1 MHREPILPLT
11 TADAE
16 ASVDLMMTAFNAPR
30 DRCVLAGTRLDDQWV
45 VQRNGRVVAAYGVY
59 RCGLRV
65 CGRDVPLGAVA
76 GVAVAPEARGSG
88 IASGMMASSLD
99 ALRLAG
105 VPLAALYAS
114 TFALYRKVGYEQ
126 AGSRFERRTRA
137 ADIRISEHTLPIRA
151 ATDAELRT
159 IATAGHGHIVRSEGL
174 WARLLRPAA
183 GRTQSY
189 IVGEGEGWAVLWQD
203 EPGMHFEW
211 KVRDWGAT
219 TPGAARRLWT
229 LLADAS
235 TMSDAVSWPGPPND
249 PMETLL
255 PEPHV
260 SVVNEERTMLRIVD
274 LPAAMCA
281 RGWSADG
288 EALLEITDEVLPSN
302 AGCWHLRVRD
312 GVGEIELSP
321 VPSEQA
327 VRMDIRGLAALYSGF
342 HTAEELAGIGMLQG
356 PAQGGK
362 SASLD
367 ALFKAPRPWMSDKF

>member
-126 AGSRFERRTRA
+126 AGSRFERHSR
-137 ADIRISEHTLPIRA
+137 
-151 ATDAELRT
+151 
-159 IATAGHGHIVRSEGL
+159 
-174 WARLLRPAA
+174 
-183 GRTQSY
+183 
-189 IVGEGEGWAVLWQD
+189 
-203 EPGMHFEW
+203 
-211 KVRDWGAT
+211 
-219 TPGAARRLWT
+219 
-229 LLADAS
+229 
-235 TMSDAVSWPGPPND
+235 
-249 PMETLL
+249 
-255 PEPHV
+255 
-260 SVVNEERTMLRIVD
+260 
-274 LPAAMCA
+274 
-281 RGWSADG
+281 
-288 EALLEITDEVLPSN
+288 
-302 AGCWHLRVRD
+302 
-312 GVGEIELSP
+312 
-321 VPSEQA
+321 
-327 VRMDIRGLAALYSGF
+327 
-342 HTAEELAGIGMLQG
+342 
-356 PAQGGK
+356 
-362 SASLD
+362 
-367 ALFKAPRPWMSDKF
+367 